1 MTADDRCRIKNQMT
15 QLMPICKTT
24 QPDTNKKAV
33 FPKKYGFLNITIN
46 SDYSSEPV

>member
-1 MTADDRCRIKNQMT
+1 
-15 QLMPICKTT
+15 MPTCKTT

>member
-1 MTADDRCRIKNQMT
+1 MLFALFKIESAMAKSLPTH
-15 QLMPICKTT
+15 
-24 QPDTNKKAV
+24 TNKKAV